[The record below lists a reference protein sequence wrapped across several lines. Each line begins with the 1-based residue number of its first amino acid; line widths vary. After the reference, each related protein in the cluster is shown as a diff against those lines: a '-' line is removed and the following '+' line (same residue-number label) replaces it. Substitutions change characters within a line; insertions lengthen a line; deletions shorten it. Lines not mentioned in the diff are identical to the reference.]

1 MSRTVFYTKRFSSW
15 LGESRAYYDID
26 VAGVPEPS
34 PTPVASSTPTPTS
47 TMTPTPTPSFTP
59 SFVLQLYF
67 SGKTAGNS
75 GATGTYNFFGVGT
88 VSAPDAN
95 LRQYL
100 DCTGT
105 TGFFYNIS
113 NSTKV
118 IYRERTPSNV
128 WGVYE
133 LINRTGSTF
142 SCNVDLGDGGSGI
155 QTGIPYVSS
164 YSGITIPAPRDYGD
178 YVISYNYEEPRA
190 QYVVGGFR
198 NRSGLSG
205 SGLLGYSINGTS
217 FSSATN
223 LDEILPTNINS
234 GQTFESVTFG
244 NNLWVAVSSS
254 STPGAKVYISY
265 DGKAWSG
272 NSFTSSLLDRNE
284 GVIWD
289 GTRFLIGGWGDS
301 PNYYDLIQSTDALS
315 WSSVGNIVI
324 TGNTGID
331 DLVYNS
337 GDTNGYYYAAIDNL
351 NSPYLYIANTY
362 NSWSGTSLSGV
373 GYNPEVT
380 QILWTNIPY
389 LVGGKTSL
397 GDSEIFYSNNAIN
410 WSASTNVPS
419 LLPNGGPDTMVY
431 GNSLYIATKSTNRI
445 KSTNGITWSSFNTL
459 SASSYSYL
467 GSVYDGTYIYLG
479 ASALSGFP
487 QYSIVRTTDANT
499 WTDLSVDP
507 KLFGTNGYID
517 VIAYNPF

>member
-26 VAGVPEPS
+26 VQGVPEPS

-113 NSTKV
+113 NSTEV
-118 IYRERTPSNV
+118 IYRQRSPSNV

-142 SCNVDLGDGGSGI
+142 SCNVDLGEGGSSI

-164 YSGITIPAPRDYGD
+164 YSGITIPAPIDYGD
-178 YVISYNYEEPRA
+178 YVISYNYVEPRA
-190 QYVVGGFR
+190 QYVVGGYR
-198 NRSGLSG
+198 IPGPSGT
-205 SGLLGYSINGTS
+205 GLLGYSINGTS

-223 LDEILPTNINS
+223 LDEILPGNINT

-244 NNLWVAVSSS
+244 NDLWVAVSKSQNS
-254 STPGAKVYISY
+254 GSKVYISY

-284 GVIWD
+284 SVIWD
-289 GTRFLIGGWGDS
+289 GTRFLIGGWGTS
-301 PNYYDLIQSTDALS
+301 PNYYDLIESTDALS
-315 WSSVGNIVI
+315 WSNVTTQVF
-324 TGNTGID
+324 TGGTGIK

-337 GDTNGYYYAAIDNL
+337 GDTNGYYYAAISDL
-351 NSPYLYIANTY
+351 VSPYLSIANTY
-362 NSWSGTSLSGV
+362 NSWSGTSFSGL
-373 GYNPEVT
+373 GYNPQLTE
-380 QILWTNIPY
+380 ILWTNIPY
-389 LVGGKTSL
+389 LAGSRTPT
-397 GDSEIFYSNNAIN
+397 DDTEIFYSNDAIN

-419 LLPNGGPDTMVY
+419 LLPNAGANTIVY
-431 GNSLYIATKSTNRI
+431 GNSIYIAMADITRI
-445 KSTNGITWSSFNTL
+445 KSTDGITWSTFNTL

-467 GSVYDGTYIYLG
+467 GSVYDGTHIYFG
-479 ASALSGFP
+479 ALALSGFP
-487 QYSIVRTTDANT
+487 QYGIVRTIDANT
-499 WTDLSVDP
+499 WEDIPVDP
-507 KLFGTNGYID
+507 KLFGTLGFID